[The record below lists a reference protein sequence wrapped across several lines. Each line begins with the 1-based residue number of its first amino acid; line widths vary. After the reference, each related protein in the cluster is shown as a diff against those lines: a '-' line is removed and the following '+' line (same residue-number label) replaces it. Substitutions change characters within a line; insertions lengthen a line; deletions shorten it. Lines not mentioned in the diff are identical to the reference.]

1 MEFVIQLGIAAVFG
15 TIVAVIAE
23 KRGRS
28 ALGWFFVGF
37 FTGCVGLIL
46 VLVLPDQRV
55 AQERERRL
63 AAENRRLKEE
73 LRKDRMV
80 ADQRHGD
87 IERRLRVHDTALGV
101 DTAPMPQALPSA
113 RNAPQPPEP
122 QSLHWWYV
130 TNGTRQGPIPFADL
144 QRLWDAGTVEAST
157 KVWATGMAQWVAIQ
171 DVHALREALGG

>member
-1 MEFVIQLGIAAVFG
+1 MEVVVQLGIAAVFG

-37 FTGCVGLIL
+37 FTGCIGLIL

-80 ADQRHGD
+80 ADQRHGEV
-87 IERRLRVHDTALGV
+87 ERRLRVHDTALGV
-101 DTAPMPQALPSA
+101 DTAPAAQALPPAPSA
-113 RNAPQPPEP
+113 PHGSPP
-122 QSLHWWYV
+122 QSMHWWYV
-130 TNGTRQGPIPFADL
+130 ENGTRQGPIAFSEL
-144 QRLWDAGTVEAST
+144 QGLWNVGAVDAST

-171 DVHALREALGG
+171 DAHALHEALGG